1 MEENTQHF
9 WHSMLYYFKKFK
21 NVTEK
26 KMICAVY
33 GEGAETYWMH
43 QKWFVKFS
51 AGDFLLDDAPQL
63 GRPVEVDS
71 NQMKTLIE
79 DNQCSTTWD
88 IANILKISK
97 SIKLLVKMKS
107 VFRFMEKTIWTFW
120 LTQYFGAFT
129 LFSVLPIDQ
138 NSHSEH
144 PMFIPDDFLRIN
156 SWE

>member
-1 MEENTQHF
+1 M
-9 WHSMLYYFKKFK
+9 KF
-21 NVTEK
+21 
-26 KMICAVY
+26 
-33 GEGAETYWMH
+33 G
-43 QKWFVKFS
+43 
-51 AGDFLLDDAPQL
+51 AGDFSLDDASRL
-63 GRPVEVDS
+63 GREVVG
-71 NQMKTLIE
+71 NQIETLIE
-79 DNQCSTTWD
+79 NNQHYTTQD